1 MRQHAIGKGSLSFW
15 AALQEEYCQAAQQ
28 CCWVHKTANTLDKM
42 PTEGSVQRVARR
54 QTILRHQGGDDES
67 PLTGFRFRIGNWLC
81 FAQQT
86 NTADPQLRQ
95 AVDAIDK

>member
-1 MRQHAIGKGSLSFW
+1 MRQHAIGNGCLGFW
-15 AALQEEYCQAAQQ
+15 AALQEEYGQVAQQ
-28 CCWVHKTANTLDKM
+28 RCWVHKTANTSYEM
-42 PTEGSVQRVARR
+42 PKKKSCGSVRR

-67 PLTGFRFRIGNWLC
+67 PLTSFRFRIGNWLC